1 MRGTWCKP
9 VHLAE
14 VIVRRLLD
22 AKDHTN
28 HHCRKVD
35 IMNEYTAKKCLVAY
49 FSHRGMNY
57 VSGKIVDLQR
67 GNTERAAE
75 IIVQLTGGTA
85 FRIETEAEYPYEYRE
100 TVAAAKEEKKTQA
113 RPALRHNDLDVADYD
128 LLFLGYPNWCGT
140 IPMAVAAFL
149 ESHDFSGMTIKPF
162 CTHEGSGFGTSLQDI
177 LALCP
182 SCRLEEGLALFGTTV
197 GDAESDIRHWLYRE

>member
-1 MRGTWCKP
+1 M
-9 VHLAE
+9 
-14 VIVRRLLD
+14 
-22 AKDHTN
+22 
-28 HHCRKVD
+28 
-35 IMNEYTAKKCLVAY
+35 
-49 FSHRGMNY
+49 
-57 VSGKIVDLQR
+57 
-67 GNTERAAE
+67 
-75 IIVQLTGGTA
+75 TGGTA

-128 LLFLGYPNWCGT
+128 LLGYPNWCGT